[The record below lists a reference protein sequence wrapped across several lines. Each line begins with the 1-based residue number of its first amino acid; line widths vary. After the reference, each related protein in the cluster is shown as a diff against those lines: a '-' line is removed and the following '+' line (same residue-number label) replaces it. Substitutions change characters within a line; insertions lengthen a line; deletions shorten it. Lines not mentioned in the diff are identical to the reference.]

1 MIEVKVS
8 DFIDFKEHI
17 LDEYRNKLYNFDTFE
32 RFVNMLSLDDLEKGI
47 NDLSCRF
54 VRYNSIFLSFNN
66 QEEKEVLSLYDE
78 YLKFIHWNS

>member
-32 RFVNMLSLDDLEKGI
+32 RFVNMLALDDLEKGI
-47 NDLSCRF
+47 NDLSYRF